1 MRKYVLIGLG
11 GLFLVLVVFIW
22 QVAAN
27 LDSIVAGV
35 IEEVGTETLNT
46 KVSVSAVSINLKEG
60 KAGIGGVTIA
70 NPDGYSN
77 ANLLEMEG
85 IEVDLDIESL
95 SQDVLVIESIRIQ
108 NPQIFFEGNSS
119 GGSNMQTLLDNM
131 ESGTSEESG
140 ASDNKELKMIIDQFA
155 FNGGHVTATSEAKP
169 GEVLELD
176 LPAIK
181 LSGIGRS
188 EGGVTADV
196 VVKEIT
202 SELVNGIIGAAVKA
216 GVDKAIEEKKKGF
229 MDKLSDKLKGDG

>member
-155 FNGGHVTATSEAKP
+155 FNG
-169 GEVLELD
+169 
-176 LPAIK
+176 
-181 LSGIGRS
+181 
-188 EGGVTADV
+188 
-196 VVKEIT
+196 
-202 SELVNGIIGAAVKA
+202 N
-216 GVDKAIEEKKKGF
+216 F
-229 MDKLSDKLKGDG
+229 